1 MMRRLFGVVV
11 VVLALA
17 SVIALPVA
25 NAGGDSSPQA
35 QFRTFSCDDG
45 NTYTG
50 GYVSPV
56 SGEFFLVDSTSV
68 FAFKIYTIYNLDGTV
83 QTFNYGYRGFDSST
97 LITCS
102 YIDPDGDLDVFSG
115 WITPRS

>member
-1 MMRRLFGVVV
+1 MV

-17 SVIALPVA
+17 TGIALPVA
-25 NAGGDSSPQA
+25 SAGGGSSPRA

-68 FAFKIYTIYNLDGTV
+68 FAFKIYTIYNPDGTV
-83 QTFNYGYRGFDSST
+83 QRFNYGYRGFDPST

-102 YIDPDGDLDVFSG
+102 YIDPDGALDVFSG